1 MRNKKSNE
9 IRTRCNDVKVGDKVK
24 RGHDTV
30 LLVKNGK
37 KMDTISINELAEE
50 LLEPGSQFLIIP
62 PASDSRKAI

>member
-24 RGHDTV
+24 RGQDTV

-62 PASDSRKAI
+62 PAP